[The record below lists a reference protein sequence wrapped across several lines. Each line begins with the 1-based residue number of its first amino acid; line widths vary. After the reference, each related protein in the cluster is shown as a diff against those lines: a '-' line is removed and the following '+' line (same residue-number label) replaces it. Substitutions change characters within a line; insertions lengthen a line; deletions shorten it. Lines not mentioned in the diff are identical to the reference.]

1 MSLFE
6 LRDVGLKIEFLKQYV
21 ISTPTTFRISVFLK
35 ISMFLLTQKGRQK
48 IAKIFHLLNKVPKYF
63 VVLILVTVT
72 PFRVIR
78 GILSVVYHSNK
89 FRALEIKT

>member
-35 ISMFLLTQKGRQK
+35 ISMFLLTQKGRKNCQN
-48 IAKIFHLLNKVPKYF
+48 FPF
-63 VVLILVTVT
+63 V
-72 PFRVIR
+72 
-78 GILSVVYHSNK
+78 K
-89 FRALEIKT
+89 